1 MNREKMFKNWSIRS
15 LLHFWAV
22 ITVLMVLVMA
32 AITLFSHHHYTKSQL
47 QLTEQVFPLVDNA
60 RQIST
65 SAAAFISRQK
75 QIISVRN
82 ADELANVPPRAPL
95 EAAFEHSWQ
104 RLLKS
109 VQQLDIA
116 PELTTVLSDYYQQ
129 FLVTDSLLLEQMQ
142 FQHQLSEQLEQRAKS
157 VSLLAEEIQ
166 GLAEAI
172 TGKIDLTLTRQMQS
186 LRALE
191 PSTQSET
198 ANLIQQYSEV
208 ERSSYSLMLN
218 VLRISQLSQQIREA
232 ENSDLLLSLREN
244 DIRELESILRND
256 IVLIKQHLQNYPD
269 LLSLADKLQQEI
281 DNFIRQVVDDTNS
294 VYQLRT
300 QQIETYDKSRLVQQ
314 QGLNILEVLM
324 LNLNNLS
331 ARVGEQGLSR
341 AQESANLA
349 KTARWWMIISCIV
362 IALGITWFVL
372 TMMAR
377 INQPMQR
384 LRKAMHDLS
393 AQKFDT
399 RMLTNDGRNEFN
411 LLANDFNVFAAQ
423 TQTLIAKLDETKHSL
438 EIREARIRAIL
449 NGVPEAILALQADGA
464 ISSCNPAAEKIL
476 QATESQL
483 KGQNLLHFFAP
494 SETITSLSD
503 IAETQKDNREFEG
516 QNWFGETFSMWLSL
530 SPLSEFD
537 DDIWVC
543 VISDISAWK
552 RTKLA
557 LVQTSN
563 ELNAILENAMV
574 GIAFIKNRQIIRVNN
589 KFEQLFLF
597 SREDIE
603 GQSTLCLHPSEEAF
617 ERFGEQAY
625 TALAEAINFEA
636 QVEMVRANGEKFWC
650 AVAGQVIDPEN
661 PLEGAIWLYE
671 DVTYQRQNEERL
683 TRLASSDILTGLPNR
698 GVFKDRLEHAI
709 HKAQR
714 QNGRLAVFF
723 LDLDHF
729 KHINDSLG
737 HKAGDIL
744 LCEVGRRIR
753 SCVRESDTV
762 ARLGGDE
769 FTVILE
775 EIHSAQYVGKIAE
788 KILST
793 TSLPYMLDNIEVNI
807 SPSIGISLYPADGRD
822 VDMLVRNADAA
833 MYYAKSTGRNNFQFY
848 SSEMNAQAS
857 QRLAME
863 TALRRAVEL
872 QEFYLQFQPQI
883 ELETGR
889 VAGAEVLLRWH
900 TEQWGDVS
908 PAIFVPVL
916 EDTGLIN
923 TLGEWVLKKTC
934 EAFMANHAAL
944 PDDFLMAVNLSGRQ
958 FKGNFLVNFI
968 RELLEKS
975 GMPAKNLELEITESL
990 LMENTEQA
998 VQTLGELSLLGI
1010 TLAIDDFGTGYSSLS
1025 YLKQFPLN
1033 VLKIDR
1039 TFVRDVTED
1048 NDDAA
1053 IVNAILAMSNSLA
1066 LQVVA
1071 EGVETAEQLAFLQ
1084 KSQCKRAQGFY
1095 FSKAI
1100 NLNELME
1107 YIKRTDQGVRAV

>member
-1 MNREKMFKNWSIRS
+1 MFSNWSIRA

-22 ITVLMVLVMA
+22 ITVSMVLLMA
-32 AITLFSHHHYTKSQL
+32 AIAMLSHQHYTKNQL
-47 QLTEQVFPLVDNA
+47 LLTEQVFPLVDNA
-60 RQIST
+60 RQISS

-75 QIISVRN
+75 QIISARN
-82 ADELANVPPRAPL
+82 AEEFANVTAREPL
-95 EAAFEHSWQ
+95 EEAFEQSWN
-104 RLLKS
+104 RLLQS
-109 VQQLDIA
+109 VEQLQIA
-116 PELTTVLSDYYQQ
+116 PELTSVLSDYYQQ
-129 FLVTDSLLLEQMQ
+129 FLETDSLLLQQMQ
-142 FQHQLSEQLEQRAKS
+142 FQHQLSEQIEQRTKS
-157 VSLLAEEIQ
+157 VSLLADEIQ
-166 GLAEAI
+166 QLAEAI
-172 TGKIDLTLTRQMQS
+172 TGRIDLTLTRQMQS
-186 LRALE
+186 LSHAETLSQPDKTALIE
-191 PSTQSET
+191 NYT
-198 ANLIQQYSEV
+198 AV

-218 VLRISQLSQQIREA
+218 VLRISQLSQQIREKQ
-232 ENSDLLLSLREN
+232 NPDLLLSIREN
-244 DIRELESILRND
+244 DIREQEAMLRSDIL
-256 IVLIKQHLQNYPD
+256 IIKQNLQNYPE
-269 LLSLADKLQQEI
+269 LLTLVDKLQQGI
-281 DNFIRQVVDDTNS
+281 NTFIRQVIDDNNS
-294 VYQLRT
+294 VYQLRIR
-300 QQIETYDKSRLVQQ
+300 QLETYEKSQMVQQ

-324 LNLNNLS
+324 QNLNTLS

-341 AQESANLA
+341 TQQSASLA
-349 KTARWWMIISCIV
+349 KTARWWMIVSCLV
-362 IALGITWFVL
+362 ITLGLTWFVI
-372 TMMAR
+372 TMTSR
-377 INQPMQR
+377 INHPMRR

-393 AQKFDT
+393 AEKFDT
-399 RMLTNDGRNEFN
+399 RMPTDNGQSEFN
-411 LLANDFNVFAAQ
+411 LLAKDFNLFAAQ
-423 TQTLIAKLDETKHSL
+423 TQALISKLDETKHSL
-438 EIREARIRAIL
+438 EIRETRLRAIL
-449 NGVPEAILALQADGA
+449 NGVPEAILAIQADGS

-476 QATESQL
+476 QASEQQL
-483 KGQNLLHFFAP
+483 AGQNILQFFAP
-494 SETITSLSD
+494 SSD
-503 IAETQKDNREFEG
+503 IHSLADLAQLQQANHEFEG
-516 QNWFGETFSMWLSL
+516 RNWFGETFSMWFSL
-530 SPLSEFD
+530 NPLSEFD

-552 RTKLA
+552 HTKQA
-557 LVQTSN
+557 LLQTSN

-574 GIAFIKNRQIIRVNN
+574 GIAFIKNRQIIRVNT

-597 SREDIE
+597 AREDIE
-603 GQSTLCLHPSEEAF
+603 GQSTLCIHPSEDAF
-617 ERFGEQAY
+617 ERFGDQAY
-625 TALAEAINFEA
+625 NALSEAENFEA

-650 AVAGQVIDPEN
+650 AVSGQVIN
-661 PLEGAIWLYE
+661 PDNPAEGSIWLYE
-671 DVTYQRQNEERL
+671 DVTHERQNEERL

-744 LCEVGRRIR
+744 LCEVARRIR
-753 SCVRESDTV
+753 SCVRDSDTV

-769 FTVILE
+769 FTVMLE
-775 EIHSAQYVGKIAE
+775 DVNSAQYVGKIAE

-793 TSLPYMLDNIEVNI
+793 TALPYMLDNVEVNI

-848 SSEMNAQAS
+848 SSDMNAQAS

-863 TALRRAVEL
+863 TGLRRAVEL

-900 TEQWGDVS
+900 TEQWGDIS

-923 TLGEWVLKKTC
+923 MVGEWVLKQTC
-934 EAFMANHAAL
+934 EAFMANRHNL

-958 FKGNFLVNFI
+958 FKGNLLVHFI
-968 RELLEKS
+968 RDLLDKT

-998 VQTLGELSLLGI
+998 VETLRELSLLGI

-1048 NDDAA
+1048 SDDAA

-1066 LQVVA
+1066 LEVVA

-1084 KSQCKRAQGFY
+1084 KSRCNRAQGFY

-1107 YIKRTDQGVRAV
+1107 YIKQADQDRWAM

>member
-1 MNREKMFKNWSIRS
+1 MNRENMFKNWSIRA

-22 ITVLMVLVMA
+22 ITVLMVLLMA
-32 AITLFSHHHYTKSQL
+32 AIALFSHQHYTKNQL

-60 RQIST
+60 RQIT
-65 SAAAFISRQK
+65 ISAAAFISRQK
-75 QIISVRN
+75 QIISARN
-82 ADELANVPPRAPL
+82 ADELASISQRAPL
-95 EAAFEHSWQ
+95 EAEFEQTWQ
-104 RLLKS
+104 RLLVS
-109 VQQLDIA
+109 MQELEIS
-116 PELTTVLSDYYQQ
+116 PELTTVLTDYYQQ
-129 FLVTDSLLLEQMQ
+129 FLKTDSQLLQQMQ
-142 FQHQLSEQLEQRAKS
+142 VQHQLSEQLEQRTES
-157 VSLLAEEIQ
+157 VSSLGEEIQ
-166 GLAEAI
+166 EIAEAI
-172 TGKIDLTLTRQMQS
+172 TGKIDLTLTRQIQS
-186 LRALE
+186 LRPPVAEQPDTSALID
-191 PSTQSET
+191 
-198 ANLIQQYSEV
+198 NYSAV

-218 VLRISQLSQQIREA
+218 VLRISMLSQQIRETQ
-232 ENSDLLLSLREN
+232 NQDLLLSIREN
-244 DIRELESILRND
+244 DIREQESMLRNA
-256 IVLIKQHLQNYPD
+256 ILVIKQHLQNYPD
-269 LLSLADKLQQEI
+269 LMLQADRLQQQI
-281 DNFIRQVVDDTNS
+281 DSFIHLVVEDDNS
-294 VYQLRT
+294 VYQLRIR
-300 QQIETYDKSRLVQQ
+300 QIEAYEQSQIVQQ
-314 QGLNILEVLM
+314 QGLDILEILM

-331 ARVGEQGLSR
+331 ARVGEQGLAR
-341 AQESANLA
+341 TQASASLA
-349 KTARWWMIISCIV
+349 KTAKWWMIISCLI
-362 IALGITWFVL
+362 ISLGITGFVL
-372 TMMAR
+372 TMTAR

-384 LRKAMHDLS
+384 LRKAMHALS
-393 AQKFDT
+393 AQNFDT
-399 RMLTNDGRNEFN
+399 RMPIDNGQSEFN

-423 TQTLIAKLDETKHSL
+423 TQSLIETLDETKHSL
-438 EIREARIRAIL
+438 EVRETRIRAIL
-449 NGVPEAILALQADGA
+449 NGVPEAILALQADGT

-476 QATESQL
+476 KASENQLAGQKILQFFAQTESIQ
-483 KGQNLLHFFAP
+483 
-494 SETITSLSD
+494 SLGD
-503 IAETQKDNREFEG
+503 IEQQQKDNREFEG
-516 QNWFGETFSMWLSL
+516 LNWFGESFSMWVSL

-543 VISDISAWK
+543 VISDISTWK

-603 GQSTLCLHPSEEAF
+603 GKSTLCLHPSEEAF

-625 TALAEAINFEA
+625 STLSEAENFEA
-636 QVEMVRANGEKFWC
+636 QVEMIRADGEKFWC
-650 AVAGQVIDPEN
+650 AVAGQVIDPLN
-661 PLEGAIWLYE
+661 PAEGSIWLYE
-671 DVTYQRQNEERL
+671 DVTHQRQNEERL

-709 HKAQR
+709 HKAKR

-744 LCEVGRRIR
+744 LCEVARRIR
-753 SCVRESDTV
+753 SCVRDSDTV

-775 EIHSAQYVGKIAE
+775 DITSAQYVGRVAE

-793 TSLPYMLDNIEVNI
+793 TALPYMLDNIEVNI

-833 MYYAKSTGRNNFQFY
+833 MYYAKGSGRNNFQFY

-863 TALRRAVEL
+863 TGLRRAVEL

-883 ELETGR
+883 DLETGR

-916 EDTGLIN
+916 EDTGLISAV
-923 TLGEWVLKKTC
+923 GEWVLRKTC
-934 EAFMANHAAL
+934 EAYMANQSYL

-958 FKGNFLVNFI
+958 FKGNLLVNFI
-968 RELLEKS
+968 RNLLEQT

-998 VQTLGELSLLGI
+998 VQTLRELSLLGI

-1048 NDDAA
+1048 SDDAA

-1066 LQVVA
+1066 LEVVA
-1071 EGVETAEQLAFLQ
+1071 EGVETAEQLAFLR

-1100 NLNELME
+1100 DLNDLMD
-1107 YIKRTDQGVRAV
+1107 YIKQTDQDVRAV

>member
-1 MNREKMFKNWSIRS
+1 MFNNWSIRT

-22 ITVLMVLVMA
+22 ITVLMVLLMA
-32 AITLFSHHHYTKSQL
+32 AIAIFSHHHYTKNQL
-47 QLTEQVFPLVDNA
+47 LLTEQVFPLVDNA
-60 RQIST
+60 RQISS

-75 QIISVRN
+75 QIISARN
-82 ADELANVPPRAPL
+82 AEELANVAVREPL
-95 EAAFEHSWQ
+95 EADFEQSWN
-104 RLLKS
+104 RLLQS
-109 VQQLDIA
+109 VEQLNIA
-116 PELTTVLSDYYQQ
+116 PELTSVLSDYYQQ
-129 FLVTDSLLLEQMQ
+129 FLETDSLLLQQMQ
-142 FQHQLSEQLEQRAKS
+142 SQHQLAEQIEQRTKS
-157 VSLLAEEIQ
+157 VSLLADEIQ
-166 GLAEAI
+166 QLAEAI
-172 TGKIDLTLTRQMQS
+172 TGRIDLTLTRQLQS
-186 LRALE
+186 LSHPEVLSQPGKTALIE
-191 PSTQSET
+191 NYT
-198 ANLIQQYSEV
+198 AV

-218 VLRISQLSQQIREA
+218 VLRISQLSQQIRETQ
-232 ENSDLLLSLREN
+232 NPDSLLSIREN
-244 DIRELESILRND
+244 DIREQEAMLRGDIL
-256 IVLIKQHLQNYPD
+256 IIKQNLQNYPE
-269 LLSLADKLQQEI
+269 LLTLVDNLQQGI
-281 DNFIRQVVDDTNS
+281 DRFIRQVIDDNNS
-294 VYQLRT
+294 VYQLRIR
-300 QQIETYDKSRLVQQ
+300 QLDTYEKSQTVQQ

-324 LNLNNLS
+324 QNLNTLS

-341 AQESANLA
+341 TQQSASLA
-349 KTARWWMIISCIV
+349 KTARWWMIISCLV
-362 IALGITWFVL
+362 IALGLTWFVL
-372 TMMAR
+372 TMTSR

-393 AQKFDT
+393 AEKFDT
-399 RMLTNDGRNEFN
+399 RMPTNNGQSEFN
-411 LLANDFNVFAAQ
+411 LLAKDFNVFAGQ
-423 TQTLIAKLDETKHSL
+423 TQTLISKLDETKHSL
-438 EIREARIRAIL
+438 EIRETRLRAIL
-449 NGVPEAILALQADGA
+449 NGVPEAILAIQADGS

-476 QATESQL
+476 QASEHQL
-483 KGQNLLHFFAP
+483 AGQNILQFFAP
-494 SETITSLSD
+494 SSEIHSLAD
-503 IAETQKDNREFEG
+503 LAQLQQANHEFEG
-516 QNWFGETFSMWLSL
+516 RNWFGETFSMWFSL
-530 SPLSEFD
+530 NPLSEFD

-543 VISDISAWK
+543 VISDISSWK
-552 RTKLA
+552 LTKQA
-557 LVQTSN
+557 LLQTSN

-574 GIAFIKNRQIIRVNN
+574 GIAFIKNRQIIRVNT

-597 SREDIE
+597 AREDIE
-603 GQSTLCLHPSEEAF
+603 GQSTRCIHPSEDAF
-617 ERFGEQAY
+617 ERFGDQAY
-625 TALAEAINFEA
+625 NTLSVAENFEA
-636 QVEMVRANGEKFWC
+636 QVEMMRANGEKFWC
-650 AVAGQVIDPEN
+650 AVSGQVINPEN
-661 PLEGAIWLYE
+661 PTEGSIWLYE
-671 DVTYQRQNEERL
+671 DVTHQRQNEERL

-744 LCEVGRRIR
+744 LCEVARRIR
-753 SCVRESDTV
+753 SCVRDSDTV

-769 FTVILE
+769 FTVMLE
-775 EIHSAQYVGKIAE
+775 EVHSAQYVGKVAE
-788 KILST
+788 KILNT
-793 TSLPYMLDNIEVNI
+793 TALPYMLDNIEVNI

-848 SSEMNAQAS
+848 SSDMNAQAS

-863 TALRRAVEL
+863 TGLRRAVEL

-900 TEQWGDVS
+900 TEQWGDIS

-923 TLGEWVLKKTC
+923 MVGEWVLKQTC
-934 EAFMANHAAL
+934 EAFMANRHNL

-958 FKGNFLVNFI
+958 FKGNLLVSFI
-968 RELLEKS
+968 RDLLDKTE
-975 GMPAKNLELEITESL
+975 MPAKNLELEITESL

-998 VQTLGELSLLGI
+998 VETLRELSQLGI

-1039 TFVRDVTED
+1039 TFVSDVTD
-1048 NDDAA
+1048 NSDDAA
-1053 IVNAILAMSNSLA
+1053 IVNAILAMSKSLA

-1084 KSQCKRAQGFY
+1084 KSHCKRAQGFY

-1107 YIKRTDQGVRAV
+1107 YIKQADQSQRAM

>member
-1 MNREKMFKNWSIRS
+1 MNRENMFKNWSIRS
-15 LLHFWAV
+15 LLYFWAV
-22 ITVLMVLVMA
+22 ITVLMVLMMA
-32 AITLFSHHHYTKSQL
+32 AIAIFSHHHYTKSQL

-75 QIISVRN
+75 QIISARN
-82 ADELANVPPRAPL
+82 ADELNNVPQREPL
-95 EAAFEHSWQ
+95 ETAFEQSWQ
-104 RLLKS
+104 RLLIS

-129 FLVTDSLLLEQMQ
+129 FLETDSQLYQQMQ

-157 VSLLAEEIQ
+157 VSLVTEEINE
-166 GLAEAI
+166 LAEAI
-172 TGKIDLTLTRQMQS
+172 TGKIDLALTRNMQS
-186 LRALE
+186 LRAADI
-191 PSTQSET
+191 STQPAT
-198 ANLIQQYSEV
+198 ADLMQQYSEV

-218 VLRISQLSQQIREA
+218 ALRISQLSQQIREA
-232 ENSDLLLSLREN
+232 ETPDSLLSIREN
-244 DIRELESILRND
+244 NIREQESWLRND
-256 IVLIKQHLQNYPD
+256 ILVIKQHLQNYPD
-269 LLSLADKLQQEI
+269 LLLLADKLQQQI
-281 DNFIRQVVDDTNS
+281 DTFLHLVVDDDIS
-294 VYQLRT
+294 VYKLRIR
-300 QQIETYDKSRLVQQ
+300 QIETYEKSKLVQQ

-331 ARVGEQGLSR
+331 ARVGEQGVIKT
-341 AQESANLA
+341 QESASLA
-349 KTARWWMIISCIV
+349 KTARWWMIISCLV

-372 TMMAR
+372 TMTAR

-399 RMLTNDGRNEFN
+399 RMPTNNGQNEFN

-423 TQTLIAKLDETKHSL
+423 TQSLIAALDETKHSL
-438 EIREARIRAIL
+438 EIRETRIRAIL
-449 NGVPEAILALQADGA
+449 NGVPEAILALQADGS

-476 QATESQL
+476 QASESQL
-483 KGQNLLHFFAP
+483 IGQNLLQFFAP
-494 SETITSLSD
+494 AEAITSLAD
-503 IAETQKDNREFEG
+503 IAGSQKVNHEFEG
-516 QNWFGETFSMWLSL
+516 RNCYGENFTMWLSL
-530 SPLSEFD
+530 SPLSEYD

-543 VISDISAWK
+543 VISDISSWK

-625 TALAEAINFEA
+625 SALSEAENFEA
-636 QVEMVRANGEKFWC
+636 QVEMIRANGEKFWC
-650 AVAGQVIDPEN
+650 AVAGQVINPEN
-661 PLEGAIWLYE
+661 PTEGSIWLYE
-671 DVTYQRQNEERL
+671 DVTNQRLNEERL

-709 HKAQR
+709 HKAKR

-744 LCEVGRRIR
+744 LCEVARRIR
-753 SCVRESDTV
+753 SCVRDSDTV

-775 EIHSAQYVGKIAE
+775 DINSAQYVGKVAE

-793 TSLPYMLDNIEVNI
+793 TALPYMLDNIEVNI

-923 TLGEWVLKKTC
+923 TVGEWVLKKTC
-934 EAFMANHAAL
+934 EAFMANHDYL

-958 FKGNFLVNFI
+958 FKGNLLVNFV
-968 RELLEKS
+968 RNLLEQT

-1048 NDDAA
+1048 SDDAA

-1071 EGVETAEQLAFLQ
+1071 EGVETAEQLAFLR

-1100 NLNELME
+1100 NLNDLME
-1107 YIKRTDQGVRAV
+1107 FIKQTDQEVRAV

>member
-1 MNREKMFKNWSIRS
+1 MFKNWSIRT

-22 ITVLMVLVMA
+22 VTVLMILLMA
-32 AITLFSHHHYTKSQL
+32 AIAMFSHQHYTKNQQ
-47 QLTEQVFPLVDNA
+47 QLTEQVFPLVNNA
-60 RQIST
+60 REIST
-65 SAAAFISRQK
+65 NVAAFISRQK
-75 QIISVRN
+75 QIISAQH
-82 ADELANVPPRAPL
+82 ADQLLHIPLREPL
-95 EAAFEHSWQ
+95 ESAFEQSWQ
-104 RLLKS
+104 DLLRHM
-109 VQQLDIA
+109 QQLEIE
-116 PELTTVLSDYYQQ
+116 PELTGVLAEYYQQ
-129 FLVTDSLLLEQMQ
+129 FLETDSQLLQQMQ
-142 FQHQLSEQLEQRAKS
+142 LQHQLSDQLEQRANNVS
-157 VSLLAEEIQ
+157 VLTREIQRLAES
-166 GLAEAI
+166 I
-172 TGKIDLTLTRQMQS
+172 TGKIDLAVTLKLQT
-186 LRALE
+186 LRANKVVDEE
-191 PSTQSET
+191 PET
-198 ANLIQQYSEV
+198 AALIQNYTTV

-218 VLRISQLSQQIREA
+218 VLRISNLSQQLRETQ
-232 ENSDLLLSLREN
+232 NPDLLLSLREN
-244 DIRELESILRND
+244 DIRELVSMLHND
-256 IVLIKQHLQNYPD
+256 ILIIKQHLQTHSE
-269 LLSLADKLQQEI
+269 LLVLADKLQQHI
-281 DNFIRQVVDDTNS
+281 DSFIHLVIDEDNS
-294 VYQLRT
+294 IYQLRIRQMEAYKT
-300 QQIETYDKSRLVQQ
+300 SQAVQQ
-314 QGLNILEVLM
+314 QGLNILKMLM

-331 ARVGEQGLSR
+331 TRAGEQGLAR
-341 AQESANLA
+341 TQESAALA
-349 KTARWWMIISCIV
+349 KTARWWVIISCFV
-362 IALGITWFVL
+362 LALGITWFVF
-372 TMMAR
+372 TMTAQ

-384 LRKAMHDLS
+384 LRKAMHALS

-399 RMLTNDGRNEFN
+399 RMPTNNGQSEFN
-411 LLANDFNVFAAQ
+411 LLASDFNVFAAQ
-423 TQTLIAKLDETKHSL
+423 TQSLIAKLDETKHSL
-438 EIREARIRAIL
+438 EVRETHIRAIL
-449 NGVPEAILALQADGA
+449 NGVPEAILALQADGT

-476 QATESQL
+476 QASECQL
-483 KGQNLLHFFAP
+483 AGQKILRFFAP
-494 SETITSLSD
+494 SERIQSLTD
-503 IAETQKDNREFEG
+503 INRIQKDNREFEG
-516 QNWFGETFSMWLSL
+516 VNWHGDVFSMWVSL

-543 VISDISAWK
+543 VISDISSWK

-574 GIAFIKNRQIIRVNN
+574 GIAFIKNRHIIRVNN

-597 SREDIE
+597 AREDIE

-625 TALAEAINFEA
+625 NTLSEAENFEA
-636 QVEMVRANGEKFWC
+636 QVEMIRANGEKFWC
-650 AVAGQVIDPEN
+650 AVAGQIIDPVN
-661 PLEGAIWLYE
+661 PAAGSIWLYE
-671 DVTYQRQNEERL
+671 DVTHQRQNEERL

-709 HKAQR
+709 HKAKR

-744 LCEVGRRIR
+744 LCEVARRIR
-753 SCVRESDTV
+753 SCVRDSDTV

-775 EIHSAQYVGKIAE
+775 DVNSARYVGKVAE
-788 KILST
+788 KILNT
-793 TSLPYMLDNIEVNI
+793 TALPYMLDNIEVNI

-833 MYYAKSTGRNNFQFY
+833 MYYAKSSGRNNFQFY

-863 TALRRAVEL
+863 TSLRRAVEL

-883 ELETGR
+883 DLETGR

-923 TLGEWVLKKTC
+923 TVGEWVLKKTC
-934 EAFMANHAAL
+934 EAFMANRNYL
-944 PDDFLMAVNLSGRQ
+944 PDDFLIAVNLSGRQ
-958 FKGNFLVNFI
+958 FKGNLLINFV
-968 RELLEKS
+968 RNLLEQT

-998 VQTLGELSLLGI
+998 VQTLRELSLLGI

-1048 NDDAA
+1048 SDDAA
-1053 IVNAILAMSNSLA
+1053 IVNAILAMSKSLA
-1066 LQVVA
+1066 LEVVA
-1071 EGVETAEQLAFLQ
+1071 EGVETAEQLAFLR

-1100 NLNELME
+1100 NLDELMD
-1107 YIKRTDQGVRAV
+1107 YIKATDQNVRAV